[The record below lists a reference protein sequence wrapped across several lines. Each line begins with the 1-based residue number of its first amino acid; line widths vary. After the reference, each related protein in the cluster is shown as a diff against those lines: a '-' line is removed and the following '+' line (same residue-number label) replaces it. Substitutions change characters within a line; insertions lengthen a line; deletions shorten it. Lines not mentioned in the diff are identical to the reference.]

1 MALNGCPDS
10 DQDGIIDN
18 EDNCPEEFG
27 PHENLGCPYL
37 DSDEDG
43 LLDFEDDCPNKK
55 GSTATNG
62 CPDSD
67 GDGISDI
74 EDSCPTTFG
83 QFDLDGCPPL
93 SEEEQTT
100 LNTIAGKLYFVGG

>member
-1 MALNGCPDS
+1 MR
-10 DQDGIIDN
+10 IIVQKNLD
-18 EDNCPEEFG
+18 

-43 LLDFEDDCPNKK
+43 LWDFEDDCPNKK

-93 SEEEQTT
+93 PEEEQTT
-100 LNTIAGKLYFVGG
+100 LNTIVGKLFLWG